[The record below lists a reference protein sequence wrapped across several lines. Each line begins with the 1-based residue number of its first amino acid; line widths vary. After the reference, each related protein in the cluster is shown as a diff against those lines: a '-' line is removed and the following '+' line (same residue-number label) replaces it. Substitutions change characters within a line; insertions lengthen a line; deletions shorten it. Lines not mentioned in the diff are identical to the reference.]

1 MQIPDEH
8 DAESLA
14 DQRIRELLERYV
26 SLVGG
31 SVREVEPHLLE
42 LDLPPRERRFFGRS
56 EQLGRGQELVKVV
69 FSLDTLERHP
79 DADMAVV
86 GSDFFDRLITA
97 IQARG
102 HRIVRGIIPPSDA
115 ADGESA
121 MGHPPWLCTVMRRS
135 RKAPAGS
142 VRSSPFQ
149 AWEAIFRNS
158 RSCVSRSRPRGRS
171 ARSGAVVAQDLKGIP
186 FKPIPAP

>member
-56 EQLGRGQELVKVV
+56 EQLGRGQELIKVV

-102 HRIVRGIIPPSDA
+102 HRIVRGIIPPSDT

-121 MGHPPWLCTVMRRS
+121 LGRPPELKALSLQMVRATANEPRAAVRLHPVGRLLARVMLRAGTTV
-135 RKAPAGS
+135 G
-142 VRSSPFQ
+142 
-149 AWEAIFRNS
+149 E
-158 RSCVSRSRPRGRS
+158 
-171 ARSGAVVAQDLKGIP
+171 L
-186 FKPIPAP
+186 